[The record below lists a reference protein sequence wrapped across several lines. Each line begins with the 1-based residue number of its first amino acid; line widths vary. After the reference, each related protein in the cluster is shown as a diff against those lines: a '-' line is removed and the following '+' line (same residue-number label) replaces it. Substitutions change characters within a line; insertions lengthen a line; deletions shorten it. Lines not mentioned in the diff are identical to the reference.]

1 VTLLLLLLN
10 GTISND
16 LNDLTTKIIPGHGH
30 VTRFL
35 FTILPPSPN
44 HIFGVGETRH
54 FKYGVLID
62 TGV

>member
-1 VTLLLLLLN
+1 MVPFLMIWMT
-10 GTISND
+10 
-16 LNDLTTKIIPGHGH
+16 LTTKIIPGHGH